1 MKKTT
6 TKAVSIVIFRDKSR
20 DITLRADSSHETI
33 WATLN
38 QLADLFNTDKSGI
51 SRHIKNIFKTGELD
65 EGATVAKIATVQ
77 NENGRSVTRQIEY
90 FNLDMILSVG
100 YRVNSKQAT
109 HFRIWA
115 TKTLR
120 DYILKGYAVNEK
132 RLKTIQKAKL
142 SELDKTIKLITGVRE
157 KIKNQDE
164 AKGLLSVIDDY
175 TQTWILLNQYD
186 KRDVGISKG
195 RKTVKPFDIEKL
207 VADIAVLKESV
218 MRAGEA
224 SDLFGHDRGS
234 FMGIVRGVFQTF
246 GGKEL
251 YPTIESKAAHL
262 LYFIIKDHPFSD
274 GNKRIGAFSF
284 LTFLVSQNYL
294 FRKNGERKIN
304 DVALTALALLVAE
317 SDPND
322 KDQLVALIMRLIES

>member
-1 MKKTT
+1 MQKMHIANSDKPVTFY
-6 TKAVSIVIFRDKSR
+6 SLDVI
-20 DITLRADSSHETI
+20 
-33 WATLN
+33 
-38 QLADLFNTDKSGI
+38 LA
-51 SRHIKNIFKTGELD
+51 
-65 EGATVAKIATVQ
+65 
-77 NENGRSVTRQIEY
+77 
-90 FNLDMILSVG
+90 VG
-100 YRVNSKQAT
+100 YRTNSAT
-109 HFRIWA
+109 AIRFRQWA

-120 DYILKGYAVNEK
+120 DYILKGYAINEK
-132 RLKTIQKAKL
+132 RLKSIQKAKL

-186 KRDVGISKG
+186 KRDVGTSKG
-195 RKTVKPFDIEKL
+195 KKTVKPFDAEKL

-234 FMGIVRGVFQTF
+234 FMGIVRGIFQTF

-294 FRKNGERKIN
+294 FR
-304 DVALTALALLVAE
+304 
-317 SDPND
+317 
-322 KDQLVALIMRLIES
+322 

>member
-6 TKAVSIVIFRDKSR
+6 TKPVSIVIFRDKSR
-20 DITLRADSSHETI
+20 DITLRADSSQETI
-33 WATLN
+33 WAT
-38 QLADLFNTDKSGI
+38 QAQMISLFGIDQSVI
-51 SRHIKNIFKTGELD
+51 SRHLKNIFKDGEIDQKSNMQKMHIANSDKPVTFYSLD
-65 EGATVAKIATVQ
+65 V
-77 NENGRSVTRQIEY
+77 
-90 FNLDMILSVG
+90 ILAVG
-100 YRVNSKQAT
+100 YRTNSAT
-109 HFRIWA
+109 AIRFRQWA

-120 DYILKGYAVNEK
+120 DYILKGYAINEK
-132 RLKTIQKAKL
+132 RLKSIQKAKL

-186 KRDVGISKG
+186 KRDVGTSKG
-195 RKTVKPFDIEKL
+195 KKTVKPFDAEKL

-234 FMGIVRGVFQTF
+234 FMGIVRGIFQTF

-304 DVALTALALLVAE
+304 DVALTTLALLVAE
-317 SDPND
+317 SDPDD